1 MYTPIVI
8 ENNGKGERSYDLF
21 SRLMKDRIVRVDGR
35 ITSEMASIVTSQLLF
50 LESQDP
56 NAEITMYIN
65 STGGE
70 VCAGLAIYD
79 TMNYIQPDVRT
90 IVNGNAM
97 SMGSVLLMGGTPGKR
112 HALPNSEI
120 MIHQPS
126 GGTGGKASDMQ
137 IGWEEMRKCKD
148 KLIKLYMKHCNKE
161 DYVQVEADLDRD
173 NFMTPEE
180 AKEYGIIDSI
190 FHKRNESTED
200 E

>member
-8 ENNGKGERSYDLF
+8 ENNEEGERSYDLF
-21 SRLMKDRIVRVDGR
+21 SRLMKDRIIRVDGC

-50 LESQDP
+50 LESRDP

-65 STGGE
+65 SIGGE

-90 IVNGNAM
+90 IVNGDAM

-161 DYVQVEADLDRD
+161 DYAQVEADLDRD